1 MNMDNLST
9 VEFGDQDGLRVM
21 FFENQ
26 IQHQLFYNILADQNI
41 ISAFYPLG
49 DAEFTDLDDW
59 LLMHWNQ
66 HFSLAD
72 LLSLTSPFELID
84 TDWNQEDDFNDWVQQ
99 HLLIHQNIAATLGV

>member
-1 MNMDNLST
+1 MDNLST

-21 FFENQ
+21 IFENQ
-26 IQHQLFYNILADQNI
+26 MQHQLFYNILADQNI
-41 ISAFYPLG
+41 ISTFYPLG

-66 HFSLAD
+66 HFNLAD
-72 LLSLTSPFELID
+72 LLSLASPFELID

-99 HLLIHQNIAATLGV
+99 HLLIHQNIAAALGV